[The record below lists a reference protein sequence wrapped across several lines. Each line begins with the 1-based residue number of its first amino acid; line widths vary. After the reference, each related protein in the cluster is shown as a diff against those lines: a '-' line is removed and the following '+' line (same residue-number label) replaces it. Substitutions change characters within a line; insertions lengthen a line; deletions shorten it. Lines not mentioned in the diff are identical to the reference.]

1 VIAAFAGEGQ
11 ARKHSR
17 LSRSTS
23 RQGEGA
29 AIVSPR
35 GRARRVTVEHVR

>member
-1 VIAAFAGEGQ
+1 VIGAFAGEGQ
-11 ARKHSR
+11 PRKHSR
-17 LSRSTS
+17 LSRSTN

-35 GRARRVTVEHVR
+35 GRGRRVTVEHAR

>member
-11 ARKHSR
+11 ARQHSR
-17 LSRSTS
+17 LSRSTN

-29 AIVSPR
+29 TIVSPR
-35 GRARRVTVEHVR
+35 GRARRATVEDAR